1 VVNAMRT
8 SYLRLTRTT
17 LWICLLSG
25 AVTFFD
31 LQLAK
36 AKSIDGWDV
45 YGMHGEM
52 TVQGSLTEP
61 ACVLAMESKDQSID
75 LGITSRVSLNR
86 IGNRTDPVTV
96 HFQLKDCG
104 VVGNSPRDDSHGG
117 NITFLPGQ
125 LVSYVTVSG
134 VASDSNKYLMKVSG
148 SAGGVG
154 LRLEDYKHRQLI
166 PGEHSEPLIMSQGN
180 TDLVMYAM
188 LERIPEELIEGEY
201 HTTINLNLTYQ

>member
-1 VVNAMRT
+1 MRT

-96 HFQLKDCG
+96 HF
-104 VVGNSPRDDSHGG
+104 N
-117 NITFLPGQ
+117 
-125 LVSYVTVSG
+125 
-134 VASDSNKYLMKVSG
+134 
-148 SAGGVG
+148 
-154 LRLEDYKHRQLI
+154 
-166 PGEHSEPLIMSQGN
+166 
-180 TDLVMYAM
+180 
-188 LERIPEELIEGEY
+188 
-201 HTTINLNLTYQ
+201 

>member
-1 VVNAMRT
+1 MVNAMRT

-134 VASDSNKYLMKVSG
+134 VAFGRLQTSAADPRRAQRAFDYVAGKYGFGDVCH
-148 SAGGVG
+148 VG
-154 LRLEDYKHRQLI
+154 
-166 PGEHSEPLIMSQGN
+166 
-180 TDLVMYAM
+180 
-188 LERIPEELIEGEY
+188 
-201 HTTINLNLTYQ
+201 TYS